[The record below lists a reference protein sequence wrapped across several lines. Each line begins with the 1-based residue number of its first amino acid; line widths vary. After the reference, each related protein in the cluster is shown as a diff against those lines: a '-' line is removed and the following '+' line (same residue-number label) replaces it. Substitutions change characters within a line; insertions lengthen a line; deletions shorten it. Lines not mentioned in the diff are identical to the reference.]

1 MKCKR
6 CALRKLPDTRRQA
19 PLHNI
24 QTTRPLELVCIDFL
38 SLEESKG
45 GFEHVMVVTDHY
57 TRYAQAYATRDETA
71 TTVARVLW
79 ERYVTTYGIP
89 ERIHS
94 DQGKCF
100 EAAIVKELCD
110 LLGIV
115 KSRTSPY
122 HPQGNGTTERFNRT
136 LLSMLG
142 TLEPGQKTNWA
153 KHLQSITFAYN
164 STRHETTGYSPF
176 FLMFLREPKLPVD
189 LLTPQ
194 MPESEECRPQSLYV
208 QQLQKQLRSV
218 QEKVAIA
225 TSTAQQKQKLQ
236 YDKKV
241 KVCQRDLQPGDR
253 VLVANKTP
261 RGRCKLRDKWEEVP
275 YIVLK
280 QLGDLPVY
288 TVQQCG
294 SQKTRNLHRNL
305 LAICPFEIGDDE
317 GLLPAPVEFQDREE
331 IPLLPPPLQFQNV
344 EIPESFHI
352 PLPPHQFR
360 DDLPR
365 PCREPDRHRHESSA
379 ELSGFSSEESTA
391 DESEV
396 SLDELSP
403 SGFDRAAEKRN
414 CQRPHRVRRPP
425 CRFGDWQYK

>member
-1 MKCKR
+1 M
-6 CALRKLPDTRRQA
+6 
-19 PLHNI
+19 
-24 QTTRPLELVCIDFL
+24 
-38 SLEESKG
+38 S
-45 GFEHVMVVTDHY
+45 
-57 TRYAQAYATRDETA
+57 
-71 TTVARVLW
+71 
-79 ERYVTTYGIP
+79 
-89 ERIHS
+89 
-94 DQGKCF
+94 
-100 EAAIVKELCD
+100 
-110 LLGIV
+110 
-115 KSRTSPY
+115 SPV
-122 HPQGNGTTERFNRT
+122 
-136 LLSMLG
+136 
-142 TLEPGQKTNWA
+142 
-153 KHLQSITFAYN
+153 
-164 STRHETTGYSPF
+164 
-176 FLMFLREPKLPVD
+176 PV
-189 LLTPQ
+189 
-194 MPESEECRPQSLYV
+194 V

-294 SQKTRNLHRNL
+294 SQKTRYLHRNL

-352 PLPPHQFR
+352 SLPPHQFR

-379 ELSGFSSEESTA
+379 ELSGSSRRRALRMKVRCPLMSYLHLVSTGLQKRGIVSVHTESDDPHVVLVTG
-391 DESEV
+391 STSKWLIV
-396 SLDELSP
+396 SIHVASIQFLSLNVP
-403 SGFDRAAEKRN
+403 SATLLRIAMHLKV
-414 CQRPHRVRRPP
+414 PRVWPGP
-425 CRFGDWQYK
+425 LYNFT